1 MMKKQVISAIDRFSL
16 LERGENI
23 TVALSGGADS
33 MALLY
38 VLLELRKNL
47 GITVSA
53 AHLNHQIR
61 GDEALRDESF
71 VKEQCEKL
79 GVPLFIERAEV
90 LKLAKEQNLSVEL
103 AARKL
108 RYEFLERVNTGKVA
122 TAHTASDN
130 LETVIFNITRGSGL
144 GGVCGIP
151 AKRDIFIRPLIFC
164 TRQDIENYCEANNI
178 PYITDST
185 NLTDDYARNKI
196 RHNVIPVLKELN
208 PSVEETVLRMSLNAT
223 EDLEFIEGMAEE
235 YLSKYANN
243 NSFAL
248 NDFEKLNPA
257 VAKRVIKLFIDKCN
271 KEISPEAIHIENAYN
286 KALLGGKTSLPK
298 NYSAVCENGE
308 FWVIKNG
315 EPQIVP
321 KFSVSITG
329 YEKEDFEKF
338 KKINNLLLNNCFDY
352 DKIVGKLELRT
363 RKTGDSIRL
372 KNRGCTKT
380 LNQIFNENKTP
391 VAFRDKIPV
400 LADEKGVVWVCGSG
414 VAQRVCINSCS
425 KKIGYIKAF
434 EEKLNG

>member
-1 MMKKQVISAIDRFSL
+1 MKKQVISAIERFSL
-16 LERGENI
+16 FEKGENI

-38 VLLELRKNL
+38 VLLELKDSL
-47 GITVSA
+47 KITVSA

-61 GDEALRDESF
+61 GEEALRDENF

-79 GVPLFIERAEV
+79 GVPLLIERAEV

-103 AARKL
+103 AARKI
-108 RYEFLERVNTGKVA
+108 RYEFLERVNIDKVA

-164 TRQDIENYCEANNI
+164 TREDIENYCEVNNI

-223 EDLEFIEGMAEE
+223 EDLGFIESMAES
-235 YLSKYANN
+235 YLKENSKKDFLLLNN
-243 NSFAL
+243 FKNLELS
-248 NDFEKLNPA
+248 
-257 VAKRVIKLFIDKCN
+257 VAKRVIKLFIDKN
-271 KEISPEAIHIENAYN
+271 YKEISPEAIHIENAYN
-286 KALLGGKTSLPK
+286 KALSGGKVSLPK
-298 NYSAVCENGE
+298 NYSAICENGE
-308 FWVIKNG
+308 FRIIKND
-315 EPQIVP
+315 ETQFVP
-321 KFSVSITG
+321 EYSVYIDK
-329 YEKEDFEKF
+329 YDKENFEKF

-363 RKTGDSIRL
+363 RKAGDNIRP

-400 LADEKGVVWVCGSG
+400 LADEKGVVWVLGSG

-425 KKIGYIKAF
+425 KKIGYIKVL